1 MIDIID
7 IEKIY
12 DNERLLEGL
21 RTVPSDP
28 FSVSAERRMEIEGI
42 GDLKIIHSE
51 QKNISLKIRY

>member
-12 DNERLLEGL
+12 DYERLLEGL

-51 QKNISLKIRY
+51 RKKYFIKN